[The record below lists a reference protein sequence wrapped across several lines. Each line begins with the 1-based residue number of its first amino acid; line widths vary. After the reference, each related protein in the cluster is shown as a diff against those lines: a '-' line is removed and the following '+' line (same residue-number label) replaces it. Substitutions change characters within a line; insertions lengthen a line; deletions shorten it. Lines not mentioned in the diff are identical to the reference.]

1 MKSWVNTKWGKG
13 CLVIC
18 RHVGETFC
26 ESKQLL
32 ATSYYRTA
40 PDSIL
45 GIKSVLWDKADT
57 GGWARI
63 HHCSLPVFRNL
74 KCAYSPFAVGRIW
87 AFGVYV
93 VIATTGMPLHFCF
106 LWECWSLYS
115 PQTLGVIRGCRRLTL
130 SWASTIYL
138 LPSDAWEHFSA
149 FVEVHGLSVMEQLC
163 SRVTFPRS
171 KSYLH
176 VPFGLSHGWP
186 EKVWELLYLD
196 SSVASS

>member
-1 MKSWVNTKWGKG
+1 MLVKLFVKVSNSWPRLIIELHQTPYWVLSLSYETKLTRAGE
-13 CLVIC
+13 LVYITV
-18 RHVGETFC
+18 HFLSSEI
-26 ESKQLL
+26 
-32 ATSYYRTA
+32 YN
-40 PDSIL
+40 
-45 GIKSVLWDKADT
+45 VL
-57 GGWARI
+57 I
-63 HHCSLPVFRNL
+63 VL
-74 KCAYSPFAVGRIW
+74 FAVGRIW

-115 PQTLGVIRGCRRLTL
+115 PQTLGVIRGCSRLTL
-130 SWASTIYL
+130 SWASTVYL

-196 SSVASS
+196 SSVVSS